1 MRKAHRTRSR
11 IAPPFMRSLLLSF
24 VSLLSAVALVAD
36 EVPRHIDVGNGHLP
50 ATLINDV
57 VVPLPGEVF
66 SALDKLG
73 SPNWH
78 DVLRSTK
85 PQMERRPQIAL
96 LLGVVIAEGF
106 IAVEA
111 KDAEEVKKIGR
122 DVLTLANALNVRKSV
137 IERTK
142 SITDAADEKD
152 WPKVR
157 DELDKASHDVSQ
169 AMDEMQSAPLSQ
181 LVSLGGWL
189 RGTEALTEVVGRNYS
204 AEGAELLHQPGLLD
218 YFEERL
224 GAMDRHMKNDE
235 LVAMIQKRLPEIRPL
250 IIETNGGI
258 PAKSVDQ
265 IHSITEELVKAVNSR
280 EM

>member
-1 MRKAHRTRSR
+1 
-11 IAPPFMRSLLLSF
+11 MRSLTAF
-24 VSLLSAVALVAD
+24 FALVPAFLLLATAESTSGD
-36 EVPRHIDVGNGHLP
+36 QPPRHIDVGNGSLP
-50 ATLINDV
+50 ATLIDDV

-66 SALDKLG
+66 AALDKIG
-73 SPNWH
+73 SPDWH

-96 LLGVVIAEGF
+96 LLGTVIAEGF

-111 KDAEEVKKIGR
+111 KDAEQVKKIGR

-142 SITDAADEKD
+142 SITDAADERD

-169 AMDEMQSAPLSQ
+169 AMDEMQSATLSQ

-204 AEGAELLHQPGLLD
+204 KDGAELLHQPALLD
-218 YFEERL
+218 YFQKRL
-224 GAMDRHMKNDE
+224 GAMDKHTKNDE
-235 LVAMIQKRLPEIRPL
+235 LVGMIEKRLPEIRPL
-250 IIETNGGI
+250 ISAPKGDI

-265 IHSITEELVKAVNSR
+265 IHSITEDLVKAVNSR

>member
-1 MRKAHRTRSR
+1 MRFPKALPS
-11 IAPPFMRSLLLSF
+11 MRSLTAFFALGTTLL
-24 VSLLSAVALVAD
+24 LLAAAEPAGGD
-36 EVPRHIDVGNGHLP
+36 QPPRHIDVGNGSLP
-50 ATLINDV
+50 ATLIDDV

-66 SALDKLG
+66 AALDKIG
-73 SPNWH
+73 SPDWH

-96 LLGVVIAEGF
+96 LLGTVIAEGF

-111 KDAEEVKKIGR
+111 KDAEQVKKIGR

-142 SITDAADEKD
+142 SITDAADARD

-157 DELDKASHDVSQ
+157 DELDRASHDVSQ
-169 AMDEMQSAPLSQ
+169 AMDEMQSATLSQ

-204 AEGAELLHQPGLLD
+204 RDGAELLHQPALLD
-218 YFEERL
+218 YFQKRL
-224 GAMDRHMKNDE
+224 GAMDKHTKSDE
-235 LVAMIQKRLPEIRPL
+235 LVGMIEKRLPEIRPL
-250 IIETNGGI
+250 ISVPRGDI

>member
-1 MRKAHRTRSR
+1 MRSPA
-11 IAPPFMRSLLLSF
+11 ILSLLLSAG
-24 VSLLSAVALVAD
+24 VCLGD
-36 EVPRHIDVGNGHLP
+36 QPPRHIDIGEGRLP
-50 ATLINDV
+50 ATLIEDV

-66 SALDKLG
+66 TALDKLG

-78 DVLRSTK
+78 DVLRPTA

-96 LLGVVIAEGF
+96 ELGAVIAEGF

-111 KDAEEVKKIGR
+111 KDAEQVKKIGR
-122 DVLTLANALNVRKSV
+122 DVLTLANALNVRKAV

-142 SITDAADEKD
+142 SITDAADQKD
-152 WPKVR
+152 WAKVR

-169 AMDEMQSAPLSQ
+169 AMSEMQSQTLSQ

-189 RGTEALTEVVGRNYS
+189 RGTEALTTVVGRNYS
-204 AEGAELLHQPGLLD
+204 RDGAELLHQPGLLD
-218 YFEERL
+218 YFQKRL
-224 GAMDRHMKNDE
+224 GAMDRHTRGDE

-250 IIETNGGI
+250 IEKPGEI
-258 PAKSVDQ
+258 PAAAVDQ
-265 IHSITEELVKAVNSR
+265 IHSITAELVKAVNSR

>member
-1 MRKAHRTRSR
+1 
-11 IAPPFMRSLLLSF
+11 MRSLTSSFAPLLTTCLF
-24 VSLLSAVALVAD
+24 LAVAAVTSGDQPA
-36 EVPRHIDVGNGHLP
+36 RHIDVGSSSLP
-50 ATLINDV
+50 ATLIEDV

-66 SALDKLG
+66 AALDKIG

-96 LLGVVIAEGF
+96 LLGTVIAEGF

-111 KDAEEVKKIGR
+111 KDAEQVKKIGR

-142 SITDAADEKD
+142 SITDAADRKD

-157 DELDKASHDVSQ
+157 DELDKASHDVSE
-169 AMDEMQSAPLSQ
+169 AMNEMQSATLSQ

-204 AEGAELLHQPGLLD
+204 KDGAELLHQPGLLD
-218 YFEERL
+218 YFQKRL
-224 GAMDRHMKNDE
+224 GAMDRRTKNDE
-235 LVAMIQKRLPEIRPL
+235 LVAMIEKRLPEIRPF
-250 IIETNGGI
+250 IVAKGDI
-258 PAKSVDQ
+258 PAKSIGQ

>member
-1 MRKAHRTRSR
+1 MGSGR
-11 IAPPFMRSLLLSF
+11 
-24 VSLLSAVALVAD
+24 
-36 EVPRHIDVGNGHLP
+36 LP
-50 ATLINDV
+50 ATLIDDV

-78 DVLRSTK
+78 DVLRSTR

-96 LLGVVIAEGF
+96 ILGIVIAEGF

-142 SITDAADEKD
+142 SITDAAEQKD

-157 DELDKASHDVSQ
+157 EELDKASHDVSQ
-169 AMDEMQSAPLSQ
+169 AMNEMQSGSLSQ

-189 RGTEALTEVVGRNYS
+189 RGTEALTTVVRRSYS
-204 AEGAELLHQPGLLD
+204 REGAELLHQPGLLE
-218 YFEERL
+218 YFQKRL
-224 GAMDRHMKNDE
+224 DSMDKRMRDDQ

-250 IIETNGGI
+250 IEKPGSDI
-258 PAKSVDQ
+258 PAASVEQ
-265 IHSITEELVKAVNSR
+265 IRTITEELVHAVNSK